1 MPLHVRRALLP
12 SCPDRR
18 VLPETAPAPGGG
30 RRLGS
35 TLALLLLLACCGLLP
50 AAPTLIRRSRWGL
63 LVPSPYWRGR
73 SCCHLARCRRRQ
85 CMSQISGKPNHKLID
100 GDLTIPELAQSFI
113 TGGTSSSRFT
123 LNSVVVDFTA
133 HANQA
138 TIKIH
143 TSSSGDPGTQIGGA
157 LTRTGSSTSGDITFN
172 APTGANAITL
182 NGSTTYFVRFES
194 SVSSSNTNRPVL
206 QGTSNTAEDSTSS
219 TGWSIVDTGQYCD
232 SCSNFSATTGTAFSL
247 RINFT
252 VNATKTTLS
261 ASTGYITSGNASSV
275 NYGGTNLGTA
285 GDHTSF
291 NSAYSSGS
299 LLRGDYTSL
308 SSPSRLVCAAGT
320 LEFGWYWRHQL
331 RSRLGT
337 VQVLSQNAAR
347 IYRADYTPTS
357 GNGAEYLFL
366 AYCTIGSGSNKQY
379 STPVDLL
386 GRKAKEEAPFSQATR
401 VTVSY
406 SSSASFSNFTAKNTT
421 RATCDPSSRDLYDAR
436 YNPSYAHCLEWDG
449 FSGATAFYLR
459 RESAGVTASTDCST
473 ALSDNTWSPDT
484 VRTAGSKMQFTEVF
498 ASYDRGKSGSC
509 GSDKFCILVSFPY
522 VCYQVQARNSGMVV
536 GTSPAI
542 LVKFGGTKGQVNI
555 QATATAGSPPSTARR
570 SAIVVRATRWPT
582 CRPR

>member
-1 MPLHVRRALLP
+1 MHV
-12 SCPDRR
+12 
-18 VLPETAPAPGGG
+18 TN
-30 RRLGS
+30 LGQTQS
-35 TLALLLLLACCGLLP
+35 QTN
-50 AAPTLIRRSRWGL
+50 RWGFDNT
-63 LVPSPYWRGR
+63 R
-73 SCCHLARCRRRQ
+73 
-85 CMSQISGKPNHKLID
+85 I
-100 GDLTIPELAQSFI
+100 LAQSFI

-138 TIKIH
+138 TIKIY

-206 QGTSNTAEDSTSS
+206 QGTSNTAEDSTSL

-261 ASTGYITSGNASSV
+261 APTGYITSGNASSV
-275 NYGGTNLGTA
+275 NYGGTNLGKTWKIRSRPSGLIEKPCGNWASRPWSCPILAFSRFSLGTA

-299 LLRGDYTSL
+299 LLRGEHTAI
-308 SSPSRLVCAAGT
+308 SPGFRLVCAAGT
-320 LEFGWYWRHQL
+320 LEFGWYWCHQL

-357 GNGAEYLFL
+357 GNGVEYLFL

-484 VRTAGSKMQFTEVF
+484 VRSDGSKMQFTEAF
-498 ASYDRGKSGSC
+498 INYDRGKSGSC